1 MREEAVQGL
10 LILFLNALSWEHAG
24 INDNDGVRIME
35 DDKDQ
40 CTHYFWKMNELHETM
55 KDVRLKIEHFEV
67 LLSEQ
72 NARIEK
78 MITEVRRHNSE
89 ISDMVVKF
97 MFLLFVAVAVSFYSL
112 LR

>member
-1 MREEAVQGL
+1 
-10 LILFLNALSWEHAG
+10 
-24 INDNDGVRIME
+24 ME
-35 DDKDQ
+35 YDKEK
-40 CTHYFWKMNELHETM
+40 CTHYFWKMNELHDTM
-55 KDVRLKIEHFEV
+55 KDVHLKNEQLEV

-78 MITEVRRHNSE
+78 MITEVRNHNSE
-89 ISDMVVKF
+89 ISDMVLKF